1 MLFEAATFWGS
12 LPAATVTVSGLA
24 TGGIHSSLALPV
36 MVTLATLHATNREH
50 RGLLVN
56 RT

>member
-36 MVTLATLHATNREH
+36 MVTLATLHAAHREH